1 MVLEMTSFRLFLL
14 ALCSFCFALPLPLAL
29 PFCVASSFCSCF
41 GYASRLRS
49 CCSSGAA
56 LFYPSLSAWHVHF
69 REQRNFLRGH
79 GPSFGTQLYLRA
91 RGRARQRGSLSPWP
105 AHLADSGCF
114 LRGPGPCSCRQHCN
128 AAGPGWR
135 RILARGFRGKS
146 AGVEGSA
153 Y

>member
-1 MVLEMTSFRLFLL
+1 MTSFRLFLL
-14 ALCSFCFALPLPLAL
+14 ALCFFSFALPLPLPLLFAL
-29 PFCVASSFCSCF
+29 ASAMLHACARAAARGPLCSI
-41 GYASRLRS
+41 LRFRHGTS
-49 CCSSGAA
+49 P
-56 LFYPSLSAWHVHF
+56 LPVHF

-105 AHLADSGCF
+105 AHLADSGFF